1 MLFRMMYN
9 RRIPLSW
16 IALIIYDMVMG
27 IRLDSSSNATTLADN
42 AICTDSRDWIRP
54 DLFPNDCV
62 AAGLRFFQEEVVDQQ
77 YKMFEFLTP
86 SASPLLSTVTQSTPR
101 KYTYSKP

>member
-1 MLFRMMYN
+1 MMYN
-9 RRIPLSW
+9 RRIPLSL
-16 IALIIYDMVMG
+16 IAFMIYEMVMS
-27 IRLDSSSNATTLADN
+27 IQLNSSSNATTLADN

-54 DLFPNDCV
+54 DLFPKDCV

-77 YKMFEFLTP
+77 YNLFEFLTP
-86 SASPLLSTVTQSTPR
+86 RASPLLSTMAQVTPR